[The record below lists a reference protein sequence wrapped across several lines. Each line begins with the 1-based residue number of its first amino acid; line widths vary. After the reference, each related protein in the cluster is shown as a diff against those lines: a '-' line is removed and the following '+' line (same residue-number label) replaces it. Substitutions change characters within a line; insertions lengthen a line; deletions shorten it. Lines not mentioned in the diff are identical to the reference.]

1 MSLFQEVATL
11 LALSALV
18 GGIAVKLRQ
27 PLIIAYIL
35 VGILAGPA
43 VLGLSSENEPLQ
55 LLAEIGITVLLFSLI
70 RIASRFVF
78 AAPPMGADVK
88 MPAWQDKT
96 HKITLALMLLLTIAI
111 PLGGWLMS
119 SAAGR
124 PVVWFGLW
132 QLPDLIGVNK
142 ELAGTIKEVHET
154 AAWVL
159 MALVG
164 LHTLAALKHHFVDK
178 DSVLARMAPW
188 LKK

>member
-1 MSLFQEVATL
+1 MRQTYHPVSVLWHWLIAILLVAT
-11 LALSALV
+11 
-18 GGIAVKLRQ
+18 
-27 PLIIAYIL
+27 YYF
-35 VGILAGPA
+35 
-43 VLGLSSENEPLQ
+43 VLGRPDTPGPSPEKLQ
-55 LLAEIGITVLLFSLI
+55 MMSYHKWAGITVLFFSII

-132 QLPDLIGVNK
+132 QLPDLFGVNK

>member
-1 MSLFQEVATL
+1 MRQTYHPVSVLWHWLIAILIVAAYYFVLARPDTPGPSPEKLAMMSYHKWA
-11 LALSALV
+11 
-18 GGIAVKLRQ
+18 
-27 PLIIAYIL
+27 
-35 VGILAGPA
+35 
-43 VLGLSSENEPLQ
+43 
-55 LLAEIGITVLLFSLI
+55 GITVLFFSLI

-96 HKITLALMLLLTIAI
+96 HKITLLLMLLLTIAI

-124 PVVWFGLW
+124 PVVLFGLW

-142 ELAGTIKEVHET
+142 DLAGQIKEVHET

-159 MALVG
+159 LALVS
-164 LHTLAALKHHFVDK
+164 LHTLAALKHYFVDK
-178 DSVLARMAPW
+178 DSVLGRMIPF